1 MRKSGQD
8 RFKDPESI
16 DWAFSYA
23 RSAEEG
29 TTSLKQDAHTQ
40 RQDREL
46 KKIDASSSD
55 NWTLLSYELWFDSI
69 HLPPLHFPHRQSWKR
84 ERERERERDN
94 WSSRWQVIRLSLRMS
109 ISIYRRAVEVVA
121 AVPVPFCARFFV
133 IHLSAFLTFIS
144 YHSLSLSLSFSFFL
158 PFYGCVNHLRSLI
171 VSGVDCSPRRGLRQ
185 WPTAAPSPIVLFRY
199 RFVCVCV
206 CVCVFKN
213 SWISIHSI
221 AIVRLRYKKK
231 TLEVKL
237 LLEATISTGRKLE
250 GAGLEDSLCM
260 IRVDLFLFNYLKF
273 SFDQLWMPIKSEW
286 FMLLIGMNQSQI
298 RARSRDPIPTIA
310 YTPLF
315 SLNRTNRLK

>member
-1 MRKSGQD
+1 M
-8 RFKDPESI
+8 
-16 DWAFSYA
+16 
-23 RSAEEG
+23 
-29 TTSLKQDAHTQ
+29 
-40 RQDREL
+40 
-46 KKIDASSSD
+46 
-55 NWTLLSYELWFDSI
+55 NCDSI
-69 HLPPLHFPHRQSWKR
+69 QFIFLLFISLTDRAER
-84 ERERERERDN
+84 EREREREREIIDHRGDRLYD
-94 WSSRWQVIRLSLRMS
+94 WVFGCLFQFTGELSRLLRLCPSRFVLGSLSSTSQHFSRSFPITLSL
-109 ISIYRRAVEVVA
+109 
-121 AVPVPFCARFFV
+121 
-133 IHLSAFLTFIS
+133 
-144 YHSLSLSLSFSFFL
+144 SLSLSLSFSL
-158 PFYGCVNHLRSLI
+158 STVVSIICGRWLCLALI
-171 VSGVDCSPRRGLRQ
+171 VRLGGGFVSGQQPRHLQ
-185 WPTAAPSPIVLFRY
+185 SFCFVIVLC
-199 RFVCVCV
+199 VCVCV

>member
-40 RQDREL
+40 RPDREL

-144 YHSLSLSLSFSFFL
+144 YHSLSLSLSLFL
-158 PFYGCVNHLRSLI
+158 FLSPFLRLCQSSA
-171 VSGVDCSPRRGLRQ
+171 VVDCVWR
-185 WPTAAPSPIVLFRY
+185 WLFASAGASSVANSRAISN
-199 RFVCVCV
+199 RFVSLSFCV

-231 TLEVKL
+231 RLRWNCYLKQQF
-237 LLEATISTGRKLE
+237 RLE
-250 GAGLEDSLCM
+250 GNLKARDWRTRYVWSELIYSYLTIWSSRSINSECQLNLNDSCC
-260 IRVDLFLFNYLKF
+260 
-273 SFDQLWMPIKSEW
+273 
-286 FMLLIGMNQSQI
+286 
-298 RARSRDPIPTIA
+298 
-310 YTPLF
+310 
-315 SLNRTNRLK
+315 